1 MDKVENNYLE
11 INALKVKQPLG
22 DFFVISIGADKLLD
36 ITFSEPLKYVDSKGN
51 VQGSQRVKNEKRLK
65 EIGKYIESVEMAFPN
80 SIILNANY
88 NQNGHIVKNE
98 NERWKIIENKENGTV
113 KLIIPKKQKLAAI
126 IDGQHRLNAFYY
138 VKDKDLLSKIQ
149 LVCSVYFDLPN
160 SYQAFLFATINSN
173 QKKVDRSLALEQFGY
188 NVDDEPEKSWTPEKL
203 AVFLSRKLNTDRNS
217 PIRKHIKV
225 APLNYEILFD
235 SPIADDWVVSTATI
249 VDGITGL
256 ISTNPKRDRIL
267 MQQKSLFGGRSR
279 DMLKDV
285 RDSSPLRQEFLLNKD
300 LTLYNTVINYFNAV
314 KELFWSNTS
323 NNSYIFKTV
332 GIQALFDVLKF
343 ILKDNKTGDFENTN
357 FHSYL
362 SKASNI
368 DFTDKFFQS
377 SGIGRGRIKNSINVM
392 IGLLDKNKIK
402 TKDLPSYELIFQHKK
417 TETEK
422 EKWIWEE
429 EAENKI
435 ISLLENST
443 WSIDSKSVGL
453 YLEDEYEDLTT
464 FSDYDTFFQ
473 KLIEIAEMTFSDY
486 LPSDHEF
493 ADAKRDGKTASA
505 NKVEAE
511 LNTILNSDMHKWY
524 LGKMSADDV
533 AKRKKAAKEFRKK
546 YSNN

>member
-1 MDKVENNYLE
+1 MDKKVNNYLE

-22 DFFVISIGADKLLD
+22 DFFVISIDAEKLLN
-36 ITFSEPLKYVDSKGN
+36 ITFSEPLKYVDSNGK
-51 VQGSQRVKNEKRLK
+51 VQGSQRVKDEKRLK
-65 EIGKYIESVEMAFPN
+65 EISKYIESVEMAFPN

-88 NQNGHIVKNE
+88 NQTGHIVKNE
-98 NERWKIIENKENGTV
+98 NERWKIVENNDGTY

-126 IDGQHRLNAFYY
+126 IDGQHRLNAFDY
-138 VKDKDLLSKIQ
+138 VNDKELLSRIQ

-203 AVFLSRKLNTDRNS
+203 AVFLSRKLNTDSNS
-217 PIRKHIKV
+217 PLHKHIKV
-225 APLNYEILFD
+225 APLNYEVLFD
-235 SPIADDWVVSTATI
+235 TPITNDWVVSTATI

-285 RDSSPLRQEFLLNKD
+285 RDSSPLRQEFLLNND
-300 LTLYNTVINYFNAV
+300 LTLYNTVINYLKV
-314 KELFWSNTS
+314 VEQLFWKNTS

-343 ILKDNKTGDFENTN
+343 ILKDNKTGNYENTD
-357 FHSYL
+357 FKSYL

-377 SGIGRGRIKNSINVM
+377 SGIGRGRIKNSINAM

-402 TKDLPSYELIFQHKK
+402 KKDLPSYELIFQHKK

-443 WSIDSKSVGL
+443 WSLDSKSVGL
-453 YLEDEYEDLTT
+453 YLDEEYEELTI
-464 FSDYDTFFQ
+464 FKDFASFKE
-473 KLIEIAEMTFSDY
+473 KLIEIAETTFADN
-486 LPSDHEF
+486 LPSDSEF
-493 ADAKRDGKTASA
+493 ADEQKEKFDS
-505 NKVEAE
+505 ED
-511 LNTILNSDMHKWY
+511 LINSLLVDFEDN
-524 LGKMSADDV
+524 L
-533 AKRKKAAKEFRKK
+533 RKINWE
-546 YSNN
+546 